1 MSGCGRGQGMT
12 DYLEELLD
20 QLEEEEAGTA
30 ARWPEG
36 QAPAWAGVPGCA
48 ALWEE
53 ELTGHSPC
61 VRQGGRQSGGRRWE
75 YWTLQGKWRPPFFPG
90 RQRYGQLP
98 GGPVPPGNGG
108 TRCLCT
114 RDSRRLRPG
123 LCRSWTHWRRLPGR
137 AGAPRPAG
145 AGGALGTDGGTGA
158 GRSRGGPASARVETG
173 ELTTPGRA
181 GRRPWGWSER
191 GEDPAAAVDRAF
203 QRDSRRYDQ
212 GFALY

>member
-1 MSGCGRGQGMT
+1 MT

-36 QAPAWAGVPGCA
+36 QAPAWAESPGCA

-53 ELTGHSPC
+53 ELTGHSPVSDRAEA
-61 VRQGGRQSGGRRWE
+61 VRREALGVLDPSGE
-75 YWTLQGKWRPPFFPG
+75 METTF
-90 RQRYGQLP
+90 LP
-98 GGPVPPGNGG
+98 GPSEIWAAAWGPVPPEMAAP
-108 TRCLCT
+108 
-114 RDSRRLRPG
+114 DAYVPG
-123 LCRSWTHWRRLPGR
+123 FQETAAWTVPQLDALEEA
-137 AGAPRPAG
+137 AGKELKRPALLEQAERLERTVG
-145 AGGALGTDGGTGA
+145 QARGGAA
-158 GRSRGGPASARVETG
+158 AVRSARVETG

>member
-1 MSGCGRGQGMT
+1 MT

-30 ARWPEG
+30 APEG
-36 QAPAWAGVPGCA
+36 QAPAWAESPGCA

-53 ELTGHSPC
+53 ELTGHSPVSDRAEA
-61 VRQGGRQSGGRRWE
+61 VRREALGVLDPSGE
-75 YWTLQGKWRPPFFPG
+75 METTF
-90 RQRYGQLP
+90 LP
-98 GGPVPPGNGG
+98 GPSEIWAAAWGPVPPEMAAP
-108 TRCLCT
+108 
-114 RDSRRLRPG
+114 DAYVPG
-123 LCRSWTHWRRLPGR
+123 FQETAAWTVPQLDALEEA
-137 AGAPRPAG
+137 AGKELERPALLEQAERLERTVG
-145 AGGALGTDGGTGA
+145 QARGGAA
-158 GRSRGGPASARVETG
+158 AVRSARVETG